1 MSAIISPLRADPERD
16 ALAGEY
22 AFGLMDLAEAEAF
35 EARLARDADLAARVA
50 SWKRHL
56 NEIDLTAAIQPLPAD
71 LWPGISAALESDVS
85 TSPALS
91 PPPAP
96 SLMERIWGSIA
107 LWRWGALASAAAAL
121 MLAIG
126 LASSVQRAAMQPVL
140 VAVLMTADKEA
151 AAIVNVAA
159 DGRAEFKPL
168 KAFEVPPGKA
178 IEIWTLW
185 DRAVGPKSIGLIA
198 QTRGVRLDLRNLPRQ
213 PGQLFEMTLEPATG
227 SPTGRPTGPVLTIG
241 NATTPL

>member
-1 MSAIISPLRADPERD
+1 MSAITAPLRPDPERD

-22 AFGLMDLAEAEAF
+22 AFGLLEAAEADAF
-35 EARLARDADLAARVA
+35 EARMAQDADLAARVA
-50 SWKRHL
+50 SWRRHL
-56 NEIDLTAAIQPLPAD
+56 TEIDLTATSQPLPAD
-71 LWPGISAALESDVS
+71 LWPGIAAALEREEVPF
-85 TSPALS
+85 PAV
-91 PPPAP
+91 PYPAP
-96 SLMERIWGSIA
+96 SLMQRVWGSLA
-107 LWRWGALASAAAAL
+107 LWRWSALASAAAAL

-159 DGRAEFKPL
+159 DGRAELRPL

-185 DRAVGPKSIGLIA
+185 DRAVGPKSIGLIG
-198 QTRGVRLDLRNLPRQ
+198 QTRGVRLDLRNMPRQ

>member
-1 MSAIISPLRADPERD
+1 MSAADLLRPDPERD

-22 AFGLMDLAEAEAF
+22 AFGLMEPAEADAF
-35 EARLARDADLAARVA
+35 ETRMAQDGDLAARVA
-50 SWKRHL
+50 SWRRHL
-56 NEIDLTAAIQPLPAD
+56 TEIDLTAGAKPLPDD
-71 LWPGISAALESDVS
+71 LWPGIAAALEREAA
-85 TSPALS
+85 PAS
-91 PPPAP
+91 AIPAPVASP
-96 SLMERIWGSIA
+96 SLMMRIWGSIA

-121 MLAIG
+121 MLALG

-159 DGRAEFKPL
+159 DGRAELKPL

-185 DRAVGPKSIGLIA
+185 DRAVGPKSIGLIG